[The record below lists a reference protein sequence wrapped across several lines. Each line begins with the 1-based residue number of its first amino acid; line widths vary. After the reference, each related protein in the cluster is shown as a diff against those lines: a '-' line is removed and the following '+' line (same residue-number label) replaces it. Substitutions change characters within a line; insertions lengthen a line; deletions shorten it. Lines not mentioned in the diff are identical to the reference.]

1 MGNTESQTSIKQVN
15 DTLTVNQNSF
25 NSSVK
30 QLNKNISESTMNDAK
45 SCSAK
50 ANSNQTITVTDFTTK
65 NNFKF
70 SAKQGSDT
78 AVMLTCVQT
87 DNVVQTAGSQMIA
100 NITDDIVNASDNQ
113 ILQQLEAKAKS
124 QADQQ
129 FGAIGQA
136 KTSTNIDTTNI
147 SKTINQSAINI
158 AKLVENVVENKFTKN
173 TVSDC
178 IASINTNQ
186 DIGFSNVTVGND
198 TEIALEQNAVS
209 EAMADCIQKTEVS
222 NNILNKVASELG
234 VKIVNSNK
242 NVTDQ
247 ENRAS
252 SESSAKSTGIF
263 QSIGQMWSGII
274 TSILGEGGIGGMMAS
289 PGGLI
294 FSIVSCIILVVG
306 AIVAVQM
313 YA

>member
-1 MGNTESQTSIKQVN
+1 MGNTESRTSIKQVN

-25 NSSVK
+25 NSSVQ

-50 ANSNQTITVTDFTTK
+50 ANNNQSITVKDWTTK
-65 NNFKF
+65 GDFRF
-70 SAKQGSDT
+70 SAKQGSEA
-78 AVMLTCVQT
+78 AVMLSCIQT
-87 DNVVQTAGSQMIA
+87 DDVIQTAGSQMIA
-100 NITDDIVNASDNQ
+100 NITDDIVNSSDNQ
-113 ILQQLEAKAKS
+113 ILQQLESRARS
-124 QADQQ
+124 QANQEP
-129 FGAIGQA
+129 GAIGQSKA
-136 KTSTNIDTTNI
+136 ITNIDTTNI

-158 AKLVENVVENKFTKN
+158 SKLVENVVENKFTKN
-173 TVSDC
+173 TISDC
-178 IASINTNQ
+178 IASAGTNQ
-186 DIGFSNVTVGND
+186 DISFSNMTVGGD
-198 TEIALEQNAVS
+198 TEIVLEQSAVA
-209 EAMADCIQKTEVS
+209 EAVANCIQQTKTS
-222 NNILNKVASELG
+222 NNILNSVASELG
-234 VKIVNSNK
+234 VKVVNDNR
-242 NVTDQ
+242 NVTAQ

-252 SESSAKSTGIF
+252 AESSAKSTGIF

-294 FSIVSCIILVVG
+294 FSIVSCIILIVG